1 MQIKR
6 EGGKNLPV
14 HSCLR
19 VPHYNRQ
26 ISCAGQAKNS
36 KWQHLY
42 LLENRDRI
50 KYPVY
55 LYQQIKG
62 ERIKRKSILDVRT
75 HLKNTKWK
83 EIFQYEHFFTNSPL
97 GVKNN
102 LLRVT
107 PRLHSFFFTR
117 IYFIKILTLKPANFQ
132 NTRRINQRLRFST
145 RYNNLL
151 I

>member
-1 MQIKR
+1 MQIKQ

-14 HSCLR
+14 HSCLEYHIITGR
-19 VPHYNRQ
+19 FHVQGKPKIQNGNTCTCQ
-26 ISCAGQAKNS
+26 KTGTELTILDTCTN
-36 KWQHLY
+36 
-42 LLENRDRI
+42 
-50 KYPVY
+50 
-55 LYQQIKG
+55 KG

-75 HLKNTKWK
+75 HLKNTKRK
-83 EIFQYEHFFTNSPL
+83 EIFQYEHFFTNSLL

-107 PRLHSFFFTR
+107 PRLNSFFFTR

-132 NTRRINQRLRFST
+132 NIIRINQRLRFST